1 MGQLTVQQMI
11 LEQNSKTG
19 KAWFE
24 DVLEWQI
31 RKDSYFFQS
40 IGDLCSASQLVQ
52 LLLINLALKKKSMF
66 VTSKGFWQSLIS
78 LYFGP
83 QR

>member
-52 LLLINLALKKKSMF
+52 LLLINLALKKKKHVCDF
-66 VTSKGFWQSLIS
+66 KGVLAI
-78 LYFGP
+78 LD
-83 QR
+83 